1 MSVCRN
7 CKGEHPPTMRCEVA
21 ARLATGNVVTSVEV
35 GENVTTDVT
44 TPKISAGRSESERVV
59 AWKRGNRERYN
70 AYMRELRARKRAGF
84 SGGT

>member
-1 MSVCRN
+1 MNQR
-7 CKGEHPPTMRCEVA
+7 MLA
-21 ARLATGNVVTSVEV
+21 ARASVVALW
-35 GENVTTDVT
+35 
-44 TPKISAGRSESERVV
+44 AGWV